1 MDNLN
6 MEKLYRLNE
15 AAKLLAVSTRT
26 LQRWDVAGKI
36 QCLRTPNGKRRIP
49 ESEIQ
54 RILGRLPEELIERKL
69 VIYARVSSHEQKKK
83 GDLKRQVQIIKE
95 KMDSSLFSTID
106 VIEDVGSGLND
117 KRKGLLKL
125 LAMAKNKQVTD
136 VAIRYKDRLTRF
148 GFEYLQVYFDSHGV
162 KLHVFDDKVKEPTL
176 QEELVED
183 LLAIVTSFSGK
194 LYGSRSHKNQM
205 IQEKVKGA
213 IHDVANLPDK
223 VAKNPT
229 E

>member
-1 MDNLN
+1 
-6 MEKLYRLNE
+6 MEKLYRLSE
-15 AAKLLAVSTRT
+15 VARILAVSTRT
-26 LQRWDVAGKI
+26 IQRWDVAGKI
-36 QCLRTPNGKRRIP
+36 KCIRTPNGKRRIP

-54 RILGRLPEELIERKL
+54 RILGKHPDQPTERKL

-83 GDLKRQVQIIKE
+83 GDLERQVQIIKE
-95 KMDSSLFSTID
+95 KIDSSLFSTID
-106 VIEDVGSGLND
+106 IIEDVGSGLHD

-125 LAMAKNKQVTD
+125 LTLAKNKQITD
-136 VAIRYKDRLTRF
+136 VAVRYKDRLTRF
-148 GFEYLQVYFDSHGV
+148 GFEYLHIYFDSHGDT
-162 KLHVFDDKVKEPTL
+162 LHVLDDKEKEPTL

-194 LYGSRSHKNQM
+194 LYGSRSHKNHI

-223 VAKNPT
+223 VEEKST